1 MAKETGKRFNIPIPL
16 FDTQAYRIF
25 ESIIVNEY
33 RKITFDVT
41 NPKMADKRKFP
52 KYSTFGSKWVTMNV
66 RKQHK
71 KNAPKEGYSYEQA
84 KKGNMLQRQDS
95 SYSNS
100 RAPVV
105 SGDLMRDTN
114 STFSVKDESV
124 YIGWSAHANKL
135 DWLRN
140 NDRILTSRQ
149 HPINPNVIKKVMPS
163 FNKELKRRMPKGV
176 NTITIGKKK

>member
-1 MAKETGKRFNIPIPL
+1 MAKETGKRFEIPIPL

-41 NPKMADKRKFP
+41 NPKMADKKKFP
-52 KYSTFGSKWVTMNV
+52 KYTSK
-66 RKQHK
+66 
-71 KNAPKEGYSYEQA
+71 SYENR
-84 KKGNMLQRQDS
+84 KKANLLKRQDS

-100 RAPVV
+100 TAPLVT
-105 SGDLMRDTN
+105 GDLMRDTN

-124 YIGWSAHANKL
+124 YIGWSAHAYKL
-135 DWLRN
+135 DHLRN

-163 FNKELKRRMPKGV
+163 FNKELKRRMPKGKH
-176 NTITIGKKK
+176 TITIGKKK